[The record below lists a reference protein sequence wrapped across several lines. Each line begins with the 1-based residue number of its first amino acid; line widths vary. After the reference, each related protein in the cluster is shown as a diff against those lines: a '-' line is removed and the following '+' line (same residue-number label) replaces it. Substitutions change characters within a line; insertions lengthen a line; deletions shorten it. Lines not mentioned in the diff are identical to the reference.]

1 MTKPRE
7 GVQSPESKE
16 PGTMKQSATPA
27 VGYGRPPLHSR
38 FQKGKSGNPRGRR
51 KNSYNLK
58 TLLQKLLT
66 EPITVREGE
75 KRRSLSRLEVVV
87 LRQIESALK
96 GNHQAALAT
105 IKMAQQIGLLGQS
118 ETPTESPSL
127 TPAEK
132 QILEKA
138 RTLLRGDN
146 DDQS

>member
-7 GVQSPESKE
+7 GAQSPEAKE
-16 PGTMKQSATPA
+16 SGATKHSAAAA
-27 VGYGRPPLHSR
+27 VGYGRPPLDTR
-38 FQKGKSGNPRGRR
+38 FQKGKSGNPRGRP

-105 IKMAQQIGLLGQS
+105 IKMAAQVGLLGQS
-118 ETPTESPSL
+118 ETPPESSSL
-127 TPAEK
+127 TPVEK

-138 RTLLRGDN
+138 RSLLRGDN
-146 DDQS
+146 DGQS